1 MTGDQVIVD
10 AFLRQQRAIMGRPDS
25 RPTLAVID
33 CPTLVLCGA
42 EDALTPPDL
51 HREMAAG
58 IRQSRLEIVDHCGH
72 LAPMEQPEAVTRAMR
87 AWLGRRP
94 D

>member
-1 MTGDQVIVD
+1 
-10 AFLRQQRAIMGRPDS
+10 RQQKAIMGRPDS
-25 RPTLAVID
+25 RPTLARIS
-33 CPTLVLCGA
+33 CPALVLCGA

-58 IRQSRLEIVDHCGH
+58 IRHARLKIVERCGH
-72 LAPMEQPEAVTRAMR
+72 LAPMEQPEKVSQAMR
-87 AWLGRRP
+87 AWMDAQP